1 VEYRKKR
8 YLREYTRKLLPSLPA
23 KPCSLKLLAAT
34 KSYSLK
40 SLAATKSCLL
50 KSLAAAVVEE
60 VRARNV
66 VDASELGS
74 SMSTLL
80 SNEQQM
86 VGLRLGQNEHIEV
99 PPSALKLNLTVQTS
113 SNLMKKS

>member
-1 VEYRKKR
+1 M
-8 YLREYTRKLLPSLPA
+8 
-23 KPCSLKLLAAT
+23 
-34 KSYSLK
+34 
-40 SLAATKSCLL
+40 
-50 KSLAAAVVEE
+50 VEE